1 MNTFAGSAARET
13 HSLTAQASAASAVRK
28 IMLTAGV
35 CAAMSSAGALPA
47 RASTNIAFK
56 DFQGA
61 WSATASYVAGDVVT
75 ENKASYIAL
84 TSSTAANPLS
94 NAADWAL
101 LDAPGATGPA
111 GPQGATGATG
121 PAGPKG
127 AMGAPGA
134 TGATGAAGPAGAKGA
149 TGAAGPQGVRGPQG
163 LQGIQGDQG
172 PYGISEAVFGAGYK
186 PVLATALNGW
196 GVLVA
201 SSGVVQTEGLYQITT
216 GGLIG
221 AAPGDAAYCYL
232 STTTGGNSDDG
243 LISGIS
249 NYDGTSSFRWGAIAV
264 TDFKYV
270 NTGDTIDLYCF
281 SYTGAT
287 TSEVW
292 TASVNGTLID
302 NPIFAAEAARAIA
315 ARPKSGSPH
324 DLAPG
329 PDGRLLR

>member
-1 MNTFAGSAARET
+1 MNTFAASEARET
-13 HSLTAQASAASAVRK
+13 HSLTARVSIASAVRK
-28 IMLTAGV
+28 IMLAAGV
-35 CAAMSSAGALPA
+35 CAAISSAGAVTA
-47 RASTNIAFK
+47 HASTNIALK

-61 WSATASYVAGDVVT
+61 WSATANYVAGDVVT

-84 TSSTAANPLS
+84 TSSSAANPLS

-101 LDAPGATGPA
+101 LDAPGATGAAGAAGAA
-111 GPQGATGATG
+111 GPAG

-127 AMGAPGA
+127 A
-134 TGATGAAGPAGAKGA
+134 TGP
-149 TGAAGPQGVRGPQG
+149 AGPQGVRGPQG

-172 PYGISEAVFGAGYK
+172 PNGISEAVFGAGYT
-186 PVLATALNGW
+186 PVLATALTGW
-196 GVLVA
+196 GVLIA

-221 AAPGDAAYCYL
+221 AAPGDAAYCYV

-281 SYTGAT
+281 SYTGNT

-315 ARPKSGSPH
+315 ARPRSGSPH

-329 PDGRLLR
+329 PNGRSPR